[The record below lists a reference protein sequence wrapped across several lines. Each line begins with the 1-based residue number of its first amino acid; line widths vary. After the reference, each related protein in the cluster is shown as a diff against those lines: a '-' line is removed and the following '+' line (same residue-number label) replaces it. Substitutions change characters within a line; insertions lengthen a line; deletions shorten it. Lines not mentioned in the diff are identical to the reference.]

1 MSIQK
6 DFYEKQAHTL
16 IGQLEK
22 RHMKGYYCST
32 KEDAL
37 ELALS
42 MMPEGSS
49 ISWGGSESIKE
60 IGLLD
65 ALYEKNTYT
74 LYDRSKATPAQA
86 DEMVRKAYFSDFYL
100 MSSNAITLNG
110 ELINIDGTGNRV
122 SALIFG
128 PKKVIMII
136 GMNKV
141 VPNVE
146 AGIHRVQNTA
156 SPQNAIRL
164 HKQTPC
170 GIKGI
175 CGDCLSPD
183 CMCMHTVITRNS
195 RDTDRLH
202 IILVGENLGY

>member
-16 IGQLEK
+16 IDQLKK
-22 RHMKGYYCST
+22 RHMNGYYCST

-37 ELALS
+37 NLALS

-49 ISWGGSESIKE
+49 VSWGGSESIKE

-65 ALYEKNTYT
+65 TLYEKNTYT
-74 LYDRSKATPAQA
+74 LYDRAKASPTEA
-86 DEMVRKAYFSDFYL
+86 DEMVRKSYFADFYL

-128 PKKVIMII
+128 PKKVIIVI

-146 AGIHRVQNTA
+146 AGMGRIKNIA
-156 SPQNAIRL
+156 CPQNALRL

-170 GIKGI
+170 GIKGV

-195 RDTDRLH
+195 RDTERIH
-202 IILVGENLGY
+202 IILVGESLGY

>member
-6 DFYEKQAHTL
+6 DFYALQAHTL
-16 IGQLEK
+16 IDQLKK
-22 RHMKGYYCST
+22 RHMNGYYCAT

-37 ELALS
+37 NLALS

-65 ALYEKNTYT
+65 TLYHKNTYT
-74 LYDRSKATPAQA
+74 LYDRTQVSPDQI
-86 DEMVRKAYFSDFYL
+86 DETIRQAYFADFYL
-100 MSSNAITLNG
+100 MSSNAITLQG
-110 ELINIDGTGNRV
+110 ELINIDGTGNRI
-122 SALIFG
+122 SALIYG
-128 PKKVIMII
+128 PKKVIMIV

-141 VPNVE
+141 VPDLE
-146 AGIHRVQNTA
+146 SGIGRIKNTA
-156 SPQNAIRL
+156 CPQNALRL

-170 GIKGI
+170 GLKGV

-183 CMCMHTVITRNS
+183 CMCMHTVVTRNS
-195 RDTDRLH
+195 RDKDRIH